1 MIREKIMRWMSC
13 APLLIMLLAGAGV
26 QAAPKA
32 SDIMKK
38 MDDMMEQIGDISV
51 KATIVQNK
59 ARQGIKNY
67 AFLYFRRDVTDEF
80 LIVALEPDTE
90 KGNGYLRV
98 GENFWMYRQ
107 NTRTFQHISRDES
120 IMGTDAKGGDFEKRK
135 LVDLYR
141 PLTGANGAEIVEE
154 EMLGKKPVYKFT
166 LLAKV
171 NDVTYPKQVY
181 WVQRDNF
188 LMLKVQSYSLSG
200 TLMQTA
206 YYPKWTQIDGKY
218 IPIQHI
224 YIDEFEKGNKSI
236 VELSGISTQKLDP
249 RIFTKAY
256 LENLSR

>member
-1 MIREKIMRWMSC
+1 MRRIIC
-13 APLLIMLLAGAGV
+13 IILAVLVVSGQAV
-26 QAAPKA
+26 QAAPKV
-32 SDIMKK
+32 SDIMTK
-38 MDDMMEQIGDISV
+38 MDDMMEQFGDISV

-59 ARQGIKNY
+59 ARQGVKNY

-90 KGNGYLRV
+90 KGNGYLRA

-141 PLTGANGAEIVEE
+141 PLTGSGGAEVIVE

-249 RIFTKAY
+249 KIFTKAY
-256 LENLSR
+256 LENLSK

>member
-1 MIREKIMRWMSC
+1 MRLVKFSMFIIFMFAC
-13 APLLIMLLAGAGV
+13 ASVYAKPTV
-26 QAAPKA
+26 
-32 SDIMKK
+32 SDIINKI
-38 MDDMMEQIGDISV
+38 DFMMEQIGDISV
-51 KATIVQNK
+51 KVSLVQNK
-59 ARQGIKNY
+59 ARQGVKNY
-67 AFLYFRRDVTDEF
+67 ESLYFRRDKTDEF
-80 LIVALEPDTE
+80 LIVILAPDTE

-98 GENFWMYRQ
+98 GENFWLYRQ

-120 IMGTDAKGGDFEKRK
+120 IMGTDTKAGDFEKRK
-135 LVDLYR
+135 LVDLYK
-141 PLTGANGAEIVEE
+141 PMTDPKGAEIIEE

-181 WVQRDNF
+181 WVERDNN

-206 YYPKWTQIDGKY
+206 YFPKWTQIDGKY
-218 IPIQHI
+218 IWLQLIS
-224 YIDEFEKGNKSI
+224 IDEFEKGNKTI

-256 LENLSR
+256 LENLSK

>member
-1 MIREKIMRWMSC
+1 MKSSIALKLTIGVHMI
-13 APLLIMLLAGAGV
+13 AAALIDAS
-26 QAAPKA
+26 AAPRV
-32 SDIMKK
+32 SEIISK
-38 MDDMMEQIGDISV
+38 MDIMMEQIGDISV
-51 KATIVQNK
+51 KVNMVQNK

-67 AFLYFRRDVTDEF
+67 NALYFRRDKSDEF
-80 LIVALEPDTE
+80 LIVVLEPDTE

-120 IMGTDAKGGDFEKRK
+120 IMGTNAKGGDFEKRK
-135 LVDLYR
+135 LADLYR
-141 PLTGANGAEIVEE
+141 PLTAPGGAEIIEE
-154 EMLGKKPVYKFT
+154 VMLGKKPVYKFT
-166 LLAKV
+166 LMAKV

-188 LMLKVQSYSLSG
+188 LMLKIQSYSLSG

-224 YIDEFEKGNKSI
+224 YIDEFEKGNKTL
-236 VELSGISTQKLDP
+236 VDLSGISTRLLDP
-249 RIFTKAY
+249 KIFTKAY
-256 LENLSR
+256 LENLSK

>member
-1 MIREKIMRWMSC
+1 MRLIRLALI
-13 APLLIMLLAGAGV
+13 AIMLFTSIVAH
-26 QAAPKA
+26 AAPKA
-32 SDIMKK
+32 GDIIRRI
-38 MDDMMEQIGDISV
+38 DYMMEQIGDLSV
-51 KATIVQNK
+51 RVSLVQNK
-59 ARQGIKNY
+59 ARQGVKSYESI
-67 AFLYFRRDVTDEF
+67 YFRRDKTDEF
-80 LIVALEPDTE
+80 LIVILAPDTE

-135 LVDLYR
+135 LAELYR
-141 PLTGANGAEIVEE
+141 PQSGEGGVAE

-166 LLAKV
+166 IVAQV
-171 NDVTYPKQVY
+171 NDVTYPRQIY

-188 LMLKVQSYSLSG
+188 LPLKIESYSLSG

-206 YYPKWTQIDGKY
+206 YFPKWTVVDGKF

-224 YIDEFEKGNKSI
+224 YIDEFEKGNKTI
-236 VELSGISTQKLDP
+236 VELSGISTEKLDP

>member
-1 MIREKIMRWMSC
+1 MRKI
-13 APLLIMLLAGAGV
+13 AFIMLAALFLAAPSV
-26 QAAPKA
+26 QAAPTVTE
-32 SDIMKK
+32 IMKK
-38 MDDMMEQIGDISV
+38 MDYIMEQIGDISV

-59 ARQGIKNY
+59 ARQGVKNY

-141 PLTGANGAEIVEE
+141 PLTGPDGTEIIEE

-188 LMLKVQSYSLSG
+188 LFLKVQSYSLSG

-206 YYPKWTQIDGKY
+206 YYPRWTQIDGKY

-236 VELSGISTQKLDP
+236 VDLSGISTQKLDP
-249 RIFTKAY
+249 KIFTKAY
-256 LENLSR
+256 LENLSK

>member
-1 MIREKIMRWMSC
+1 MRSIQSVIIAIVLFTC
-13 APLLIMLLAGAGV
+13 IAAD
-26 QAAPKA
+26 AAPKA
-32 SDIMKK
+32 GEIIRKIDF
-38 MDDMMEQIGDISV
+38 MMEQLGDLSV
-51 KATIVQNK
+51 KASMVQNK
-59 ARQGIKNY
+59 ARQGVKSY
-67 AFLYFRRDVTDEF
+67 ESLYFRRDKTDEF
-80 LIVALEPDTE
+80 LIVILAPDTE

-135 LVDLYR
+135 LAELYR
-141 PLTGANGAEIVEE
+141 PEKEEGGVAE
-154 EMLGKKPVYKFT
+154 EMLGKKQVYRFT
-166 LLAKV
+166 IVAKV

-188 LMLKVQSYSLSG
+188 LPLKIESYSLSG
-200 TLMQTA
+200 ALMQTA
-206 YYPKWTQIDGKY
+206 YYPKWTVVDGKY

-224 YIDEFEKGNKSI
+224 YIDEFEKGNKTI
-236 VELSGISTQKLDP
+236 VELSGISTGKLDP

>member
-1 MIREKIMRWMSC
+1 MRSITIIIIAVLVLAC
-13 APLLIMLLAGAGV
+13 ASAH
-26 QAAPKA
+26 AAPKA
-32 SDIMKK
+32 SDIIKK
-38 MDDMMEQIGDISV
+38 IDFMMEQIGDLSV
-51 KATIVQNK
+51 KASLVQNR
-59 ARQGIKNY
+59 ARQGVKTY
-67 AFLYFRRDVTDEF
+67 ESLYFRRDKTDEF
-80 LIVALEPDTE
+80 LIVILAPDTE

-120 IMGTDAKGGDFEKRK
+120 IMGTDAKGGDFEKKK

-141 PLTGANGAEIVEE
+141 PLPGAGGAELVAE

-166 LLAKV
+166 LIAKV

-188 LMLKVQSYSLSG
+188 LPLKIESYSLSG

-206 YYPKWTQIDGKY
+206 YYPKWTVIDGKY

-224 YIDEFEKGNKSI
+224 YIDEFEKGNKTI
-236 VELSGISTQKLDP
+236 VELSGISTERLDP
-249 RIFTKAY
+249 KIFTKAY
-256 LENLSR
+256 LENLSK